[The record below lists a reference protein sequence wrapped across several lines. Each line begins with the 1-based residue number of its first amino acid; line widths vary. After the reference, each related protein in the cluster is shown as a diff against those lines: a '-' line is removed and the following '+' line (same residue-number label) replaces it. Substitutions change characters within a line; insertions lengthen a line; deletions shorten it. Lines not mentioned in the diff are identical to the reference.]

1 MSIEVETSLH
11 QFFQMSPRA
20 GKVRQDGSQ
29 RHGHD
34 GLDLLDGPF
43 FHVEKK
49 HHRPLGRAQAADSHV
64 QMFVFIFPVNWNIIV
79 FDRRYGRRCSGII
92 GREPVYL
99 LRGGFHMVI
108 PAVPCDA
115 EKPCRESRTAFIPLE
130 REISLQ
136 KGLLRDIVGTESVT
150 PAQASQEPSQ
160 RLLLDCNQVY
170 ELLTG
175 HPLLLREFCFHGLDF
190 LGKQLSA
197 YEI

>member
-1 MSIEVETSLH
+1 MSSEVETSLH
-11 QFFQMSPRA
+11 QFLQMSSRA

-34 GLDLLDGPF
+34 GRDLLYGPF

-49 HHRPLGRAQAADSHV
+49 HYRPLWRAQAADRPV
-64 QMFVFIFPVNWNIIV
+64 QMFVFIFPINGNITL
-79 FDRRYGRRCSGII
+79 FYRRYPVRCSGII

-175 HPLLLREFCFHGLDF
+175 HPLLLRQFCFLGLDF
-190 LGKQLSA
+190 LGKHLPA
-197 YEI
+197 DEV